1 MNIGD
6 IRRRGPMTQR
16 GRDDGRSALCGE
28 FRSFLVDPPL
38 DPVQRIGYQ
47 ALYRGA
53 LATIP
58 DRVRTILDVQP
69 TPLDHGVGRSFVR
82 FLRWALGSSP
92 SWQLS
97 LVRMGADIPD
107 GLFRQ
112 PLPDSDVT
120 TVGTQIRRARSEAR
134 SSASA

>member
-1 MNIGD
+1 MLE
-6 IRRRGPMTQR
+6 T
-16 GRDDGRSALCGE
+16 
-28 FRSFLVDPPL
+28 RSFLIDPPL

-58 DRVRTILDVQP
+58 DRIRSILDVEP

-92 SWQLS
+92 SWHLS
-97 LVRMGADIPD
+97 LVRMGAEIPD

-112 PLPDSDVT
+112 PLPVNDVT
-120 TVGTQIRRARSEAR
+120 AIGTPNRRAGAGAR
-134 SSASA
+134 SIA